1 MPQGY
6 QDSMM
11 AAEAAEVVPLTPLVR
26 VLVLPLVKA
35 LELGQRV
42 LVEAVEVEVA
52 APQLERKRAKL
63 GLQR

>member
-11 AAEAAEVVPLTPLVR
+11 AAEAEVPLTPLVL